1 MDNIK
6 TGMINQS
13 YDDYIQSQKDYI
25 QLLEDNIN
33 LLLARIKHLELDNKL
48 YHSEN
53 IRYRDKLSETTQK
66 LDMLIPDEIET
77 R

>member
-1 MDNIK
+1 MDEIK

-13 YDDYIQSQKDYI
+13 YDEYIQSLIDKI
-25 QLLEDNIN
+25 QLLEV
-33 LLLARIKHLELDNKL
+33 RVKHLELDNKL
-48 YHSEN
+48 YRSEN

-66 LDMLIPDEIET
+66 LDILIPDEIET